1 MKDRVF
7 FLKELDKG
15 LKISKKFERGYST
28 LGDRSEY
35 IIKLYKSLKSSDE
48 IFEFKEAIR
57 EFLLSGDNEKIDFI
71 IDVLTDSIDFGNVL

>member
-1 MKDRVF
+1 MKDRNF

-15 LKISKKFERGYST
+15 LKISKKFEGGYST

-35 IIKLYKSLKSSDE
+35 IIKLYKSLKTSDE
-48 IFEFKEAIR
+48 IFVFKEAIK

-71 IDVLTDSIDFGNVL
+71 VDVLTDSIDFGNVL

>member
-1 MKDRVF
+1 MNDRNF

-15 LKISKKFERGYST
+15 LKISKKFKGGYST

-35 IIKLYKSLKSSDE
+35 IIKLYKSLKSSEE
-48 IFEFKEAIR
+48 IFAFKEAIR
-57 EFLLSGDNEKIDFI
+57 AFLLSGVSEKIDFI